1 LALKII
7 ESQNFKRTIC
17 KTIQKYFGPGVIS
30 YGGRKEYPD
39 LMFDQKIN
47 L

>member
-1 LALKII
+1 MKII

-17 KTIQKYFGPGVIS
+17 KTIQKYFGPRVDS
-30 YGGRKEYPD
+30 YGGRKGFPD
-39 LMFDQKIN
+39 LIFDQKIN